1 MVWLDFTAQRR
12 FSQSL
17 AKDKD
22 IIAFYN
28 KYMKMPWLTP
38 DRDGGSGDWEGEDGE
53 KFRHDKTII
62 HAKQVG
68 ADGENYPGVIRV
80 MGNAKPE
87 VWCGEVLSFIRTLKE
102 KNILRNYNQIAVLS
116 YSIKNT
122 NVRNLA
128 HCLEENG
135 IPTFSPRSDMFFE
148 RREVR
153 LVIGFFMFIFPSL
166 VTDVLKPKEEYRTA
180 DDVYAYYEG
189 CAKFFGDEVRADREK
204 HKGLILFATQK
215 FKELSHLTRNTD
227 YAFADLFYQTM
238 QFPLFRE
245 LLGVR
250 LDSGVQ
256 DLRPAYNLAKLSY
269 TAFSRAQNLLVLSDP
284 DSRERLGQYRRQLEI
299 YAKIIHE
306 RTGKEISR
314 LNLFYTG
321 TTDENPFI
329 SYKYEDSS
337 VEKAIR
343 DVTDVVH
350 RIEKKDFAPREKC
363 PAAQCKNCDFK
374 FYCGKNV

>member
-1 MVWLDFTAQRR
+1 
-12 FSQSL
+12 
-17 AKDKD
+17 
-22 IIAFYN
+22 
-28 KYMKMPWLTP
+28 MKTPWLTP
-38 DRDGGSGDWEGEDGE
+38 DRDGGCGDWEGEDGE

-116 YSIKNT
+116 YSVKNT

-153 LVIGFFMFIFPSL
+153 LVIGFFMFLFPSL

-180 DDVYAYYEG
+180 DDVYAYYEE
-189 CAKFFGDEVRADREK
+189 CEKFFGDEVRADREK
-204 HKGLILFATQK
+204 HKGLILFASQK

-245 LLGVR
+245 LLDVR

-269 TAFSRAQNLLVLSDP
+269 TAFSRAQNLLVLSDTDTTRGERENGQRGCPSKYFDAVYKDLP
-284 DSRERLGQYRRQLEI
+284 DWEELFAGGNALPVLEEVKASDI
-299 YAKIIHE
+299 KHE
-306 RTGKEISR
+306 YSFTGHI
-314 LNLFYTG
+314 LL
-321 TTDENPFI
+321 
-329 SYKYEDSS
+329 YE
-337 VEKAIR
+337 A
-343 DVTDVVH
+343 
-350 RIEKKDFAPREKC
+350 C
-363 PAAQCKNCDFK
+363 PPAVQVLPGA
-374 FYCGKNV
+374 